1 MTFSGSDQN
10 RHVLLGRRDIELE
23 RLKRKCEELR
33 ASEQK
38 AHAEAKKARER
49 LAHLSST
56 SKTFASSVRSRIDEP
71 DRARR
76 RIAAQYAIVRVLAEA
91 EGLDDAIPKILK
103 ILGEGLGWSLGAFWT
118 VDEEAGVLRCHTFW
132 HSPDATPGGF
142 ESACRRSSFR
152 LGAGLPG
159 HVWAKD
165 TSVWVEDVL
174 TEDIFLRK
182 EDAAEEGLHGALAF
196 PVRGGTVF
204 GVIELLRREVSPLDE
219 ELLRTATLI
228 GNQIGQFVERKKA
241 EEALRE
247 SEQLYRMIA
256 DNSTDMIS
264 KHTPEGVYTYASP
277 ACHSLLGY
285 EPEELVG
292 RSAYELFHPE
302 DMETIRE
309 THSSILKLPDTY
321 TVCYRIR
328 RKDDSYVWFETT
340 SRTIRDLKTDAVQE
354 IIAVSRDVT
363 ERRQAEEERERSLA
377 RELQIRAQAEER
389 RRISRE
395 LHDRV
400 AHSMGVVH
408 QSLELHEALK
418 ERDPPVAEAK
428 MELARKM
435 AKEALTSTRNLS
447 MELRHQEVRRGL
459 EAALADL
466 LRNIVPPTVRSE
478 LVVEGDETLI
488 PPHVRNQLFLI
499 LREALRNAVAHSEC
513 DQIVI
518 ELDITPQRVAGSV
531 EDDGRGFKTGDERP
545 GGGLRSME
553 ERAELLGSTFDMS
566 SEPGAGTRVE
576 VCVPLN
582 GS

>member
-1 MTFSGSDQN
+1 
-10 RHVLLGRRDIELE
+10 
-23 RLKRKCEELR
+23 
-33 ASEQK
+33 
-38 AHAEAKKARER
+38 
-49 LAHLSST
+49 
-56 SKTFASSVRSRIDEP
+56 
-71 DRARR
+71 
-76 RIAAQYAIVRVLAEA
+76 
-91 EGLDDAIPKILK
+91 
-103 ILGEGLGWSLGAFWT
+103 
-118 VDEEAGVLRCHTFW
+118 
-132 HSPDATPGGF
+132 
-142 ESACRRSSFR
+142 
-152 LGAGLPG
+152 
-159 HVWAKD
+159 
-165 TSVWVEDVL
+165 
-174 TEDIFLRK
+174 
-182 EDAAEEGLHGALAF
+182 ALAF
-196 PVRGGTVF
+196 PVRGGAVF
-204 GVIELLRREVSPLDE
+204 GVIELFRREVSPLDE